1 MYDLQAP
8 RRRRGI
14 IVNREQPRAVSSTH
28 ETDGFF
34 SLSLELLCIR
44 GIDGFFKRIN
54 PAFTEVLGYEAEELL
69 ARPIRHFMHADDV
82 ARTDA
87 LIRSL
92 TPGENRRIFEDR
104 WICADGSERTLKWSA
119 VRGGNG
125 MDVYAIAR
133 DVTLEQQR
141 EAELRQAKV
150 MAEEANTAKSEFLAN
165 MSHEIRTPMNGII
178 GMTELT
184 LDTALSD
191 QQREY
196 LEMVLGSAGALLET
210 INSILDFSKIEAG
223 KLELEEVDFT
233 LWETVTGV
241 LKPLA
246 LTARNKGI
254 ELLYDEGPDVP
265 ERLRGDPGRLRQVL
279 LNLVGNAVKFT
290 AGGSVRMTINRVD
303 STDDEVRLR
312 FDVADTGIGIPS
324 DKHDHIFGSFNQVD
338 GSTTRRF
345 GGTGLGLA
353 ISSGIVS
360 MMGSRVVVE
369 SEVGEGSTFS
379 FEAGFGWASE
389 KGRPLPDAPEDLTG
403 LRAIAV
409 DDDEAN
415 LGIMVEFA
423 NRLGLVVTP
432 STSGSEALGALDGAY
447 GDGAPFEIALIDC
460 QLPDMG
466 GFELAEAIRDDERF
480 RDLVLVAFT
489 AAGRPG
495 DGARCAELGIASY
508 LLRPLAPAELR
519 DALSMTMRRGRA
531 ARERGE
537 LVTRHSLR
545 EARLNLK
552 VLIAEDNR
560 VNQRL
565 VIHLLERFGHA
576 CRLATTGLEVLQAYA
591 EESFDV
597 ILMDIQM
604 PDMDGIEA
612 TSRIREQEITNGTY
626 TPIVAMT
633 AHAMVGDRERFIGAG
648 MDDYI
653 SKPISRDRLRA
664 VLTSFGPGAE
674 VRNAPARPAPGAG
687 APTTSFDRAALMERT
702 DSDSGLIRTLV
713 GIFETDRPRL
723 LAEIQSAIEHD
734 DAEALHRAAH
744 TLKGALGAFG
754 ARAAYSLAERLERLG
769 RDGSPASAK
778 ADYLELATL
787 VSDLEDD
794 LRRLVEELG

>member
-8 RRRRGI
+8 RRRRGTI
-14 IVNREQPRAVSSTH
+14 GNRGQPRAVSSAH

-69 ARPIRHFMHADDV
+69 ARPIRHFMHPDDV

-92 TPGENRRIFEDR
+92 TPGGTRRIFEDR

-119 VRGGNG
+119 VRGGDG

-150 MAEEANTAKSEFLAN
+150 MAEEANSAK
-165 MSHEIRTPMNGII
+165 
-178 GMTELT
+178 
-184 LDTALSD
+184 
-191 QQREY
+191 
-196 LEMVLGSAGALLET
+196 
-210 INSILDFSKIEAG
+210 
-223 KLELEEVDFT
+223 
-233 LWETVTGV
+233 
-241 LKPLA
+241 
-246 LTARNKGI
+246 
-254 ELLYDEGPDVP
+254 
-265 ERLRGDPGRLRQVL
+265 
-279 LNLVGNAVKFT
+279 
-290 AGGSVRMTINRVD
+290 
-303 STDDEVRLR
+303 
-312 FDVADTGIGIPS
+312 
-324 DKHDHIFGSFNQVD
+324 
-338 GSTTRRF
+338 
-345 GGTGLGLA
+345 
-353 ISSGIVS
+353 
-360 MMGSRVVVE
+360 
-369 SEVGEGSTFS
+369 
-379 FEAGFGWASE
+379 
-389 KGRPLPDAPEDLTG
+389 
-403 LRAIAV
+403 
-409 DDDEAN
+409 
-415 LGIMVEFA
+415 
-423 NRLGLVVTP
+423 
-432 STSGSEALGALDGAY
+432 
-447 GDGAPFEIALIDC
+447 
-460 QLPDMG
+460 
-466 GFELAEAIRDDERF
+466 
-480 RDLVLVAFT
+480 
-489 AAGRPG
+489 
-495 DGARCAELGIASY
+495 RCAELGIASY

-545 EARLNLK
+545 EARLNLE

-612 TSRIREQEITNGTY
+612 TSRIREQEVTNGTY

-633 AHAMVGDRERFIGAG
+633 ARAMVRDRERFIGAG

-664 VLTSFGPGAE
+664 VLRRLGPGAE
-674 VRNAPARPAPGAG
+674 VREAPARPAPAAG
-687 APTTSFDRAALMERT
+687 GPTTSFDRAALMERT

-713 GIFETDRPRL
+713 GIFETVRPRL
-723 LAEIQSAIEHD
+723 LVEIQSAIERD

-769 RDGSPASAK
+769 RDGSPAHAK
-778 ADYLELATL
+778 EDYLELSTL

-794 LRRLVEELG
+794 LRRLVEKLG